1 MKHSNFRFSNFMFW
15 VGIAF
20 LYLPMVV
27 LIFYSFNESRL
38 VTVWA
43 GFSTKWYFEL
53 FKDQQLMTAVG
64 RSLEIAFYSA
74 TAAVF
79 LAIFA
84 SVVMVRMKK
93 FRGRTAFSGL
103 ITAPLVM
110 PDVIIGLS
118 MLLLFVAMSQSLGW
132 PESRGMLTIWIAHT
146 TFGMA
151 YSTVVISSRLT
162 EMDHSLEEAA
172 LDLGASQLKS
182 FLLITLPI
190 ISPAV
195 ISAWLLSFTLSLD
208 DVVIAS
214 FVTGPGATTLPIEVL
229 SSVRLGVS
237 PKINALATLII
248 AAVSL
253 VAIFAWF
260 MTQRLN
266 RRVSAQLTAL

>member
-1 MKHSNFRFSNFMFW
+1 MFW
-15 VGIAF
+15 LGIVF
-20 LYLPMVV
+20 LYAPMVV
-27 LIFYSFNESRL
+27 LVVYSFNESRL

-43 GFSTKWYFEL
+43 GFSTKWYGEL
-53 FKDQQLMTAVG
+53 FRDQQMMTAVG

-79 LAIFA
+79 FGIFA
-84 SVVMVRMKK
+84 SVVMVRIKK
-93 FRGRTAFSGL
+93 FKGRTTFSGM

-118 MLLLFVAMSQSLGW
+118 MLLLFVAMSQFLGW
-132 PESRGMLTIWIAHT
+132 PETRGMLTIWIAHT
-146 TFGMA
+146 TFGLA
-151 YSTVVISSRLT
+151 YSTVVISSRLR

-195 ISAWLLSFTLSLD
+195 VSAWLLSFTLSLD

-214 FVTGPGATTLPIEVL
+214 FVTGPGATTLPIEVF
-229 SSVRLGVS
+229 SSVRLGVT

-248 AAVSL
+248 GAVTL

-260 MTQRLN
+260 MTRRLN
-266 RRVSAQLTAL
+266 RRVSASMQNA